1 MRTHI
6 AKSLQKRCKAIQNAV
21 KAYNAAAVALDPP
34 RPTLDWTR
42 VSHYGF
48 LDEFNLL
55 RDTRQDI
62 RDKPWTDL
70 AVRETMKQDVRIK
83 RAHEEIDRCNI
94 ELRRLHTSIVN
105 EHHSFDLVLP
115 QLKESGNP
123 LYGAVE
129 DYVTRRH
136 RVNNLI
142 LSRIFQTYS
151 LKNFTGDP
159 LPGVRKGSV
168 PMASVISQ
176 SSLMADMHELE
187 RDDDESDDESDVA
200 RDIGGLVDYVS
211 EMS

>member
-1 MRTHI
+1 M
-6 AKSLQKRCKAIQNAV
+6 
-21 KAYNAAAVALDPP
+21 
-34 RPTLDWTR
+34 
-42 VSHYGF
+42 
-48 LDEFNLL
+48 
-55 RDTRQDI
+55 
-62 RDKPWTDL
+62 
-70 AVRETMKQDVRIK
+70 
-83 RAHEEIDRCNI
+83 
-94 ELRRLHTSIVN
+94 HTSIVN

-115 QLKESGNP
+115 RLKESGNP

-129 DYVTRRH
+129 DYVTRCR

-142 LSRIFQTYS
+142 LSRILQTYS

-159 LPGVRKGSV
+159 SPGVRKGSV

-187 RDDDESDDESDVA
+187 RDDDESDDEEDVA